1 MDKKKSEKMN
11 QLIEENIQ
19 LKNKIAF
26 SIGALEGINYLLKN
40 QDPNLGEQSLTH
52 LRDIVNRVVT
62 DLKNS

>member
-1 MDKKKSEKMN
+1 MDNNKPQEIK
-11 QLIEENIQ
+11 QLIEENLQ

>member
-1 MDKKKSEKMN
+1 MDNNKPQEIK
-11 QLIEENIQ
+11 QLIEENLQ

-40 QDPNLGEQSLTH
+40 QDPNLGEQSLIH